1 MTSDPARPLRVL
13 HVIDSLGV
21 GGGAEHSLVV
31 MLPELAARGIDA
43 EVVCLIPREGGLQ
56 AKVVDSGVRLDV
68 VPPGRFPSR
77 ARWLRERLRDSGADL
92 LHASLV
98 SSCLLSRAAGRGT
111 GVPQVNSLVQ
121 TTYDLELRA
130 QAGISPWK
138 LRTMATVDG
147 FTARRYVDHF
157 HSLTAAVTTEA
168 VEVLGIDP
176 SRITEIPRGRSTAQL
191 GTRSDERRR
200 QVRAAL
206 DVPADAP
213 VVLNVARQDQQKSQ
227 AMLVEAFADVVARH
241 PSALLVVAGREG
253 NATAAITAAVAATGL
268 ERSVRLLGH
277 RTDVPD
283 LLAAADVF
291 TLPSVSEG
299 FGGAV
304 IEAMALEVPVVVS
317 DHPALAE
324 VVDQGAAGVVVRR
337 GDRADLTASILR
349 LLDDPGAAATLGA
362 AGHRRFTER
371 YELGAVVDQMA
382 ALYRRVAG

>member
-1 MTSDPARPLRVL
+1 MTDETARGLKVL

-21 GGGAEHSLVV
+21 GGGAEHSLVA
-31 MLPELAARGIDA
+31 MLPELADRGITS

-56 AKVVDSGVRLDV
+56 AQVIDMGVRLDV
-68 VPPGRFPSR
+68 VPAGRFPVR
-77 ARWLRERLRDSGADL
+77 ARWLRERLVDSRADL

-98 SSCLLSRAAGRGT
+98 SSCFLSRAAARRT

-147 FTARRYVDHF
+147 FTARRYVDHV

-168 VEVLGIDP
+168 TEVLGIDP
-176 SRITEIPRGRSTAQL
+176 GRITEIPRGRSTEQL
-191 GTRSDERRR
+191 GVRSAERRR
-200 QVRAAL
+200 RVRAGL
-206 DVPADAP
+206 GLPDDAP

-227 AMLVEAFADVVARH
+227 ALLVEAFAEVVAEQ
-241 PSALLVVAGREG
+241 PGAVLLIAGREG
-253 NATAAITAAVAATGL
+253 NATADIRAAVRATSMEG
-268 ERSVRLLGH
+268 SVTLLGH

-299 FGGAV
+299 FGGAGR
-304 IEAMALEVPVVVS
+304 PVR
-317 DHPALAE
+317 PGP
-324 VVDQGAAGVVVRR
+324 GARRTSRRPRR
-337 GDRADLTASILR
+337 GGDAGRSGPPSIRRALRARRRRGPDGGDVPRCRQLILT
-349 LLDDPGAAATLGA
+349 DPTAPSVSRTTRARHRGAT
-362 AGHRRFTER
+362 
-371 YELGAVVDQMA
+371 
-382 ALYRRVAG
+382 